1 MEVSVANQVSLVKE
15 AIRTASSIRPRATN
29 HVEMAMCRLL
39 EAAPKLVADDRLR
52 AFDPDTFKDLDA
64 YVMAILLSGSL
75 VQRAGVVDNLDPS
88 CDLAIPELKS
98 LSRDNATELLG
109 SYIRQACNAFGCD
122 FKGDLAYALNMLY
135 DSYGGLTIL
144 EWARFIN
151 AICKGA
157 YQTDFQS
164 INTRGI
170 NLDFLNDW
178 VEQHCENRDSLL
190 RSLKSELPDKP
201 EKDPDNAV
209 TIEQIKVSQAQYAQF
224 TASINQRRRD
234 WESSLIETKME
245 VAREIRKDKEG
256 RDVEFVYEI
265 PVQRDRPEAA
275 YKRLYALL
283 EVFYFFGEEGAKEK
297 IANLMG
303 TWELLRVIEYADV
316 DQKDFYR
323 SQASALYKN
332 LVRLVRP
339 QPATDYLLSC
349 MYKLADEK
357 PLSDFHKAI
366 TGKDYDGASPHLP
379 AEDYVNAYMSAVTKQ
394 FRNEYVKSMT
404 DAHPDFFPLYQD
416 EYFGLCCIQYAV
428 RVLKMAHPFFHYI
441 D

>member
-1 MEVSVANQVSLVKE
+1 
-15 AIRTASSIRPRATN
+15 
-29 HVEMAMCRLL
+29 MCRLL
-39 EAAPKLVADDRLR
+39 ESAPRLVADDRLR

-64 YVMAILLSGSL
+64 YVMAVLLSGSL

-109 SYIRQACNAFGCD
+109 SYIKQACNAFGCD
-122 FKGDLAYALNMLY
+122 FKGDLPYALNMLY

-144 EWARFIN
+144 EWARFVN

-178 VEQHCENRDSLL
+178 IEQHCDKRDGIL

-201 EKDPDNAV
+201 EKDPENSV
-209 TIEQIKVSQAQYAQF
+209 TIEQIKTSQAEYAQF

-234 WESSLIETKME
+234 WESSLITTELVQTKD
-245 VAREIRKDKEG
+245 VRKDKDGNEI
-256 RDVEFVYEI
+256 VYAYEI

-297 IANLMG
+297 ITALMG

-316 DQKDFYR
+316 EAKDFYR

-349 MYKLADEK
+349 MYKIAEGK

-366 TGKDYDGASPHLP
+366 TGKDYDGASPHLS

-394 FRNEYVKSMT
+394 FRNDYVKSMT
-404 DAHPDFFPLYQD
+404 EAHPDFFPLYQD
-416 EYFGLCCIQYAV
+416 EFFGLCCIQYAV
-428 RVLKMAHPFFHYI
+428 RVLNMAHPFFHYI